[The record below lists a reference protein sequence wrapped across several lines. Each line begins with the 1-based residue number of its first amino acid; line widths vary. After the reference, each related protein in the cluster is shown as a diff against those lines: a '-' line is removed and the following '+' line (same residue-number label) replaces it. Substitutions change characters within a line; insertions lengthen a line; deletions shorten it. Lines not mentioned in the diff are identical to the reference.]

1 MKFIM
6 GDTLI
11 EKWRDVYRNKPHE
24 FKSTIESFKIRH
36 ETLNGINFKFIYS
49 DSYVQN
55 KNASNFADVSNLL

>member
-1 MKFIM
+1 MKLIM
-6 GDTLI
+6 GDTLM
-11 EKWRDVYRNKPHE
+11 EKWRDVYRNKPLE